1 MIEINE
7 STLEETLERVN
18 FWLTKKPEKKAL
30 NINITE
36 TASGYKAII
45 LWK

>member
-7 STLEETLERVN
+7 MTIENTMDRIK
-18 FWLTKKPEKKAL
+18 FWLIKKSEKRVL

>member
-1 MIEINE
+1 MVEINE
-7 STLEETLERVN
+7 STIEETLERVN
-18 FWLTKKPEKKAL
+18 FWLTNKPEKRAL

-36 TASGYKAII
+36 TVSGYKAII